1 MKHKNA
7 ANLHLPKLSSS
18 TRTGPT
24 AIWKMNSDF
33 YLIFWYLYIA
43 IFWKRIEIKNWNLVF
58 FISIMSWPTY
68 IHNKCAKFQPN
79 QKWWGKLGML
89 IWHETTHLSIAQLHS
104 RAYKEYVNNEIYI
117 CRKHQIGLP
126 VFTFG
131 AEERLLASVLAHV
144 RAQSAGVGATVL
156 TVGALE
162 GSLARV
168 SPHMTLDTAP
178 VRSLVVTVRTQVR
191 LLACMS
197 AYMLR

>member
-1 MKHKNA
+1 MPNF
-7 ANLHLPKLSSS
+7 SQ
-18 TRTGPT
+18 
-24 AIWKMNSDF
+24 
-33 YLIFWYLYIA
+33 
-43 IFWKRIEIKNWNLVF
+43 IENGEKNWVCRFDMELPICLLLNYTVGL
-58 FISIMSWPTY
+58 TK
-68 IHNKCAKFQPN
+68 N
-79 QKWWGKLGML
+79 ML
-89 IWHETTHLSIAQLHS
+89 TM
-104 RAYKEYVNNEIYI
+104 RYR

-197 AYMLR
+197 AHMLC

>member
-1 MKHKNA
+1 MSNV
-7 ANLHLPKLSSS
+7 SQ
-18 TRTGPT
+18 
-24 AIWKMNSDF
+24 
-33 YLIFWYLYIA
+33 
-43 IFWKRIEIKNWNLVF
+43 IENGDKNWVCCFDMELLICLLLNYTVGL
-58 FISIMSWPTY
+58 TK
-68 IHNKCAKFQPN
+68 N
-79 QKWWGKLGML
+79 ML
-89 IWHETTHLSIAQLHS
+89 TM
-104 RAYKEYVNNEIYI
+104 RYR

-162 GSLARV
+162 RSLARV
-168 SPHMTLDTAP
+168 STHMTLDTAP
-178 VRSLVVTVRTQVR
+178 IRSLVVTVRTQVR